1 MSFCPYITFTI
12 VSLCQWN
19 TIASYGKCLLV
30 IRRCLKLYPVSMPVR
45 CDIDLTVI
53 FKSCRALY
61 CLSIPIPFIMPNRL
75 TGAPYLALSNY
86 AIYAYLIYITHIH
99 IIRKPRVLI
108 AFCKCGHDQLY
119 NDGCSSHFI
128 YYCFCTPQIGV
139 QLITSSVGFVA
150 PSSLQ
155 SQLYHTWFYLS
166 SIIFVI
172 SIPIAT
178 PAANEPRQDNKII
191 INYQSRPYSS
201 WFQ

>member
-1 MSFCPYITFTI
+1 MMSFCPYITFTI

-30 IRRCLKLYPVSMPVR
+30 IRRCLKLYPVSMSVR

-75 TGAPYLALSNY
+75 TGAPYLALGNY
-86 AIYAYLIYITHIH
+86 AIHAYLICLTHVP

-119 NDGCSSHFI
+119 NDGCSSHSI
-128 YYCFCTPQIGV
+128 YFRRDLVSPNIKSGLDQ
-139 QLITSSVGFVA
+139 SSNCDYRG
-150 PSSLQ
+150 SLR
-155 SQLYHTWFYLS
+155 STIIFTF
-166 SIIFVI
+166 SIIPYLILFVKYYFRNQH
-172 SIPIAT
+172 SDCNT
-178 PAANEPRQDNKII
+178 
-191 INYQSRPYSS
+191 SRK
-201 WFQ
+201 